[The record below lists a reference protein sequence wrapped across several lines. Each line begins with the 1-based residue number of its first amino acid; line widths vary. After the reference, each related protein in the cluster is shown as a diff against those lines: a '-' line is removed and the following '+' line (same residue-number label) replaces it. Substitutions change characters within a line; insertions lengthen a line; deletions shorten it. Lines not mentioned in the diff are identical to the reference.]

1 MSGSVEAVSRQCRL
15 TPVSVCRAVSG
26 CSVGAVSG
34 LLDSGDVRTVS
45 RCQAVSECRSV
56 GVSGCRTGVEV
67 SECRCPTQTASILS
81 QSCKFRFQS
90 CKFRFLKS
98 NSTFTTTYGRQPL
111 AVACSCSVGRLA
123 VARRGGGVH
132 HGDGDGQAVVQEKG
146 AALAAQPAWEK
157 HTEEQ
162 ASIMAWCAACP
173 AVLAQSHGEQR
184 QPQELQDL
192 RKRRQEQG
200 RWQQHWV
207 QHRRWQR
214 QGLRG
219 PERGAEV
226 QDVGDGEA
234 RVEGVGGVSGVS
246 RVSGV
251 SEVSSVGS
259 VGSVEMP

>member
-1 MSGSVEAVSRQCRL
+1 
-15 TPVSVCRAVSG
+15 
-26 CSVGAVSG
+26 
-34 LLDSGDVRTVS
+34 
-45 RCQAVSECRSV
+45 
-56 GVSGCRTGVEV
+56 
-67 SECRCPTQTASILS
+67 
-81 QSCKFRFQS
+81 
-90 CKFRFLKS
+90 
-98 NSTFTTTYGRQPL
+98 
-111 AVACSCSVGRLA
+111 
-123 VARRGGGVH
+123 
-132 HGDGDGQAVVQEKG
+132 
-146 AALAAQPAWEK
+146 
-157 HTEEQ
+157 
-162 ASIMAWCAACP
+162 MAWCAACP

-234 RVEGVGGVSGVS
+234 RVEGVGGVGGVEGCRRCRRCRRC

-251 SEVSSVGS
+251 SGVSKCLDTA
-259 VGSVEMP
+259 

>member
-1 MSGSVEAVSRQCRL
+1 MGGSLLLWLAAAVWVDWRL
-15 TPVSVCRAVSG
+15 RA
-26 CSVGAVSG
+26 A
-34 LLDSGDVRTVS
+34 
-45 RCQAVSECRSV
+45 A
-56 GVSGCRTGVEV
+56 
-67 SECRCPTQTASILS
+67 
-81 QSCKFRFQS
+81 
-90 CKFRFLKS
+90 
-98 NSTFTTTYGRQPL
+98 
-111 AVACSCSVGRLA
+111 
-123 VARRGGGVH
+123 GVH

-146 AALAAQPAWEK
+146 AALAAPPAWEK

-234 RVEGVGGVSGVS
+234 RVEGVGGVGDVGGVGGVGGVECRECRECRNALTLLDMARTSPLSRWLDTGVGVS
-246 RVSGV
+246 G
-251 SEVSSVGS
+251 
-259 VGSVEMP
+259 

>member
-1 MSGSVEAVSRQCRL
+1 M
-15 TPVSVCRAVSG
+15 
-26 CSVGAVSG
+26 
-34 LLDSGDVRTVS
+34 
-45 RCQAVSECRSV
+45 
-56 GVSGCRTGVEV
+56 
-67 SECRCPTQTASILS
+67 
-81 QSCKFRFQS
+81 
-90 CKFRFLKS
+90 
-98 NSTFTTTYGRQPL
+98 
-111 AVACSCSVGRLA
+111 ACSCSVGRLA

>member
-1 MSGSVEAVSRQCRL
+1 MPYTDGKHSLAKLQVSI
-15 TPVSVCRAVSG
+15 
-26 CSVGAVSG
+26 
-34 LLDSGDVRTVS
+34 
-45 RCQAVSECRSV
+45 SEIK
-56 GVSGCRTGVEV
+56 
-67 SECRCPTQTASILS
+67 QYFHHDI
-81 QSCKFRFQS
+81 
-90 CKFRFLKS
+90 
-98 NSTFTTTYGRQPL
+98 YGWQPL

-246 RVSGV
+246 RCRRCRTAPR
-251 SEVSSVGS
+251 SSAA
-259 VGSVEMP
+259 